1 MSKLK
6 SAVLYEYLTKVKAI
20 GIFYLIQYLI
30 VALIFTIVAICTKG
44 NETGSNTLEFSSVVF
59 VSVIGVLGYKE
70 DFKALLQNGYTR
82 KYIFGATVCMF
93 TLLAGTMALIDT
105 IIGNSLHFF
114 NSNYFTLYSS
124 LYGFGNIFINWL
136 WLTALYLMFCS
147 LFYLAILVINRV
159 GKTISLLIG
168 VGISGIILLVM
179 ALFQFVFSD
188 EIVSKAME
196 FDDESSRIYE
206 RWYNKSVFP
215 NSIIS
220 HNRSSFWN
228 WLICCNPPYR
238 IKIKLYPK

>member
-1 MSKLK
+1 MTKLK

-93 TLLAGTMALIDT
+93 TLLAGTLALIDT
-105 IIGNSLHFF
+105 IIGNSLHYF
-114 NSNYFTLYSS
+114 NDNYFTLYGG
-124 LYGFGNIFINWL
+124 LYGYGNVFANWL

-147 LFYLAILVINRV
+147 LFYFAVLIINRV
-159 GKTISLLIG
+159 GKPVSLLIG
-168 VGISGIILLVM
+168 VGVCSLILLVI
-179 ALFQFVFSD
+179 ALFQFVFPD
-188 EIVSKAME
+188 ELVSKTGEFMMKAMG
-196 FDDESSRIYE
+196 FMSDGTINLFFPILSFLVIGA
-206 RWYNKSVFP
+206 VFGIG
-215 NSIIS
+215 SYAVI
-220 HNRSSFWN
+220 RRTE
-228 WLICCNPPYR
+228 L
-238 IKIKLYPK
+238 K

>member
-6 SAVLYEYLTKVKAI
+6 SAVLYEYLTKVRAI

-114 NSNYFTLYSS
+114 NSN
-124 LYGFGNIFINWL
+124 
-136 WLTALYLMFCS
+136 
-147 LFYLAILVINRV
+147 
-159 GKTISLLIG
+159 
-168 VGISGIILLVM
+168 
-179 ALFQFVFSD
+179 
-188 EIVSKAME
+188 
-196 FDDESSRIYE
+196 
-206 RWYNKSVFP
+206 
-215 NSIIS
+215 
-220 HNRSSFWN
+220 
-228 WLICCNPPYR
+228 
-238 IKIKLYPK
+238 